1 MSKKKIKYGPFTT
14 LYKGR
19 IFNIK
24 QREVFYSNGHKE
36 LHEYCER
43 FDSVTILAF
52 DNKKR
57 LLLTREFRTD
67 EQKYVWFLPTG
78 KIDGNE
84 KPHVAAQRELQEESG
99 FKAKTMRLVFKRPAS
114 SGYFLWN
121 IYVYIAKDLVFNPLK
136 RDEQFAIEV
145 VPTSFK
151 KATQMALDGTITNQ
165 FLAYYII
172 RIEYMIRQG
181 LLKL

>member
-1 MSKKKIKYGPFTT
+1 MSKVKVKYGPFNT
-14 LYKGR
+14 LYKGK

-52 DNKKR
+52 DSKKR

-78 KIDGNE
+78 KIDYGE
-84 KPHVAAQRELQEESG
+84 SPRVAAQRELREESG
-99 FKAKTMRLVFKRPAS
+99 FKAKTMRRVFKRPAS
-114 SGYFLWN
+114 SGYFLWD
-121 IYVYIAKDLVFNPLK
+121 IYVYTAKDLVPDPLK
-136 RDEQFAIEV
+136 CDEQFAIEV
-145 VPTSFK
+145 VPTPLK
-151 KATQMALDGTITNQ
+151 KAVKMALDGTIVNQ

-181 LLKL
+181 LFKW